1 MKRIA
6 LFPGTFDPMTK
17 GHLDVINKGLLIF
30 DELIIAIGVNSK
42 KSHLFSV
49 EKRIS
54 WIEKEFSGNEKL
66 KVLAYN
72 GMTVEF
78 CLKMKAQ
85 FILRGLRSSA
95 DFEYEKAIA
104 SANKEL
110 ASEITTIFVLSEPSN
125 SNISSTVVREIITFG
140 GAYQKF
146 VPELIAKEISKEY
159 K

>member
-1 MKRIA
+1 M
-6 LFPGTFDPMTK
+6 FPGTFDPMTK
-17 GHLDVINKGLLIF
+17 GHMDVINKGLLLF

-54 WIEKEFSGNEKL
+54 WIEKEFSGNDRL
-66 KVLAYN
+66 KVIAYD
-72 GMTVEF
+72 GMTVSF
-78 CLKMKAQ
+78 CQKMKAQ
-85 FILRGLRSSA
+85 YLLRGLRSSM
-95 DFEYEKAIA
+95 DFEYEKSIA

-110 ASEITTIFVLSEPSN
+110 APEITTIFVLSEPSN
-125 SNISSTVVREIITFG
+125 SNISSTIVREIIVSG

-159 K
+159 